1 MMMMTTVADDY
12 LMTTMVD
19 DYLMTPIADDYLM
32 TTIADDYL
40 MTPTAGKIGWLTSS
54 SLVGDGIVGY
64 FDNRSHSILKK

>member
-19 DYLMTPIADDYLM
+19 DNLM

-54 SLVGDGIVGY
+54 SLVGDDIAGY